1 MNSLRLPHFSTLG
14 LCFKRN
20 RIEIVTIHDFT
31 CLLTF
36 KLISILISQCLTK
49 SRLIMYD
56 QKIATEH
63 FSPER
68 PGVIHAWCH
77 ASHGL
82 RWTNGDKSF
91 ILLFLIARFRASG
104 FTLIAI
110 DVLAT
115 HWHILLLAEGERI
128 DAKTL
133 RMEWDDKALITK
145 LPKKDSH
152 WRIDYLCESSNNLSE
167 IMHSLMGSLVIRL
180 NQRHEADG
188 RGERFGTWFSGGFR
202 SRLLGEADSELAR
215 RDPASALRVA
225 ISYVENNGVDAGLA
239 ETPADDPFS
248 GIGHAKETGKP
259 IFREEKLERVAI
271 MLAGVDRIAD
281 LKRQWAETEHTP
293 RLCEFV
299 QRKLEE
305 ICVGRSLRHA
315 VRKHCLEQNLDPQG
329 DEADAILRGLQK
341 AFLKAH
347 AIGSEAEVR
356 RAIAALDE
364 RHSRLKKRLYRLP
377 IAGFTMLGS
386 PPAAARA
393 ERRPIE
399 A

>member
-1 MNSLRLPHFSTLG
+1 MS
-14 LCFKRN
+14 
-20 RIEIVTIHDFT
+20 
-31 CLLTF
+31 
-36 KLISILISQCLTK
+36 
-49 SRLIMYD
+49 D

-63 FSPER
+63 FSSER
-68 PGVIHAWCH
+68 PGVIHLWSH
-77 ASHGL
+77 SSHGL
-82 RWTNGDKSF
+82 RWSDEDRRF

-104 FTLIAI
+104 FTLFAI
-110 DVLAT
+110 NVLHT
-115 HWHILLLAEGERI
+115 HWHLLLLAEGEKI
-128 DAKTL
+128 VPAQL
-133 RMEWDDKALITK
+133 RKLWDEQALITK
-145 LPKKDSH
+145 LPKREDH
-152 WRIDYLCESSNNLSE
+152 WRIGKLCDYSNNLSDT
-167 IMHSLMGSLVIRL
+167 MQSLQSSLVHRL
-180 NQRHEADG
+180 NQRFKQ
-188 RGERFGTWFSGGFR
+188 RGDNRFGTWFSGGYQ
-202 SRLLGEADSELAR
+202 SRLLSAEDSELAR
-215 RDPASALRVA
+215 RDPEAALRVA

-259 IFREEKLERVAI
+259 IFREEKLERIAI

-329 DEADAILRGLQK
+329 DEADAILRGLQS
-341 AFLKAH
+341 AFLRAH

-377 IAGFTMLGS
+377 IVGFTMLGS
-386 PPAAARA
+386 PPAAARP
-393 ERRPIE
+393 ERCLVE